1 MAVAFAVS
9 VGAEDW
15 SSDISGWRCAVLAV
29 PGAKVEAM
37 YTPDGKVDDAWYEV
51 QDDLNIIRWVHG
63 TAAPQ
68 KATFALTLTKEL
80 STLELTAKWKKLAI
94 ILPFVS
100 SLLVASLAF
109 LSTYIPRASKRST
122 TSVWTIKGA
131 VQRSNDFESYQVQT
145 SLVPPD
151 LRLKQDFTFEGQLP
165 IEAHDDGSLVLPQ
178 LVFTINGKGGFD
190 APVVHLVN
198 QGEKLPINAD
208 DYNIEII
215 RGFHPVIDIRKP
227 IQFRRTSNEPKFDPT
242 QIAVPAPGL
251 QSQ

>member
-1 MAVAFAVS
+1 MAVAFTVS

-15 SSDISGWRCAVLAV
+15 SSDISGWRCPVLAV

-37 YTPDGKVDDAWYEV
+37 YTHDGKVDDAWYDV
-51 QDDLNIIRWVHG
+51 QDGLRIVRWVHG
-63 TAAPQ
+63 TAPPQ

-80 STLELTAKWKKLAI
+80 STLELTARWKKLAI

-100 SLLVASLAF
+100 SLLVALLSL
-109 LSTYIPRASKRST
+109 YIPRASKRST

-145 SLVPPD
+145 SVMPPD
-151 LRLKQDFTFEGQLP
+151 LRLKQDYTFEGQLP
-165 IEAHDDGSLVLPQ
+165 IEAHDDGSLVLPN

-190 APVVHLVN
+190 VPVVHLVN
-198 QGEKLPINAD
+198 PGEKLPLNAE

-215 RGFHPVIDIRKP
+215 GGSHPVIDIRKP
-227 IQFRRTSNEPKFDPT
+227 IQFRRTVTEPPFAPAQD
-242 QIAVPAPGL
+242 AVPAPR
-251 QSQ
+251 